1 MHNSY
6 KTVYF
11 LPVLLWT
18 VLIGCL
24 STSSQL
30 PTIPFNFLSPDKLGH
45 LVFYALEALLWI
57 WAFARAQSWKEEQ
70 LFIVYLSLLLAAAYG
85 TLLEFIQATIPERT
99 FDYADMLANF
109 VGVVVAWV
117 IYQKNK
123 SFFVR

>member
-11 LPVLLWT
+11 IPVLLWT

-70 LFIVYLSLLLAAAYG
+70 LFSVYLSLFLAAAYG
-85 TLLEFIQATIPERT
+85 TFLEFVQATIPERT

-109 VGVVVAWV
+109 VGVVLAWV

>member
-1 MHNSY
+1 MHNFY

-11 LPVLLWT
+11 IPVLLWT

-45 LVFYALEALLWI
+45 LIFYALEALLWI

-70 LFIVYLSLLLAAAYG
+70 LFSVYLSLLLAAAYG
-85 TLLEFIQATIPERT
+85 TLLEFVQATIPERT
-99 FDYADMLANF
+99 FDYADMWANF
-109 VGVVVAWV
+109 VGVVLAWV

-123 SFFVR
+123 RFFVR